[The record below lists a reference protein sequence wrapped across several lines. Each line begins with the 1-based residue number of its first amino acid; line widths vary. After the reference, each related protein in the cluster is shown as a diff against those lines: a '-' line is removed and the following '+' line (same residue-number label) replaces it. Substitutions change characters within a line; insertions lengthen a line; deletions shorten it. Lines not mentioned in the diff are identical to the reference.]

1 MAKITKRSGGT
12 IKKNKEVKKRKQ
24 IWREGEEEK
33 QKFGKLFWIW
43 SAKAKEI
50 RDPNVKKK
58 KKPVIV
64 NNKDNAKSDS
74 HLKY

>member
-33 QKFGKLFWIW
+33 QKFGKLF
-43 SAKAKEI
+43 
-50 RDPNVKKK
+50 
-58 KKPVIV
+58 
-64 NNKDNAKSDS
+64 
-74 HLKY
+74 